1 MIFIKEKKYTITNPK
16 QKLSKEINNIL
27 FKDLCTGQIIFFIPD
42 QFDVIEDSKNQKKAY
57 KVGFL
62 FDMLTEI
69 YPTYDKTEKFK
80 IIADRYHFWF
90 TYRQF
95 KNILDQYELN
105 KKSYFK

>member
-1 MIFIKEKKYTITNPK
+1 MILIKEKNYTITNPK
-16 QKLSKEINNIL
+16 QKLPKEISNIL
-27 FKDLCTGQIIFFIPD
+27 FKDLSVGEVIFFVPNAL
-42 QFDVIEDSKNQKKAY
+42 DVIEDSKNQKKAY

-62 FDMLTEI
+62 FDMLTET

-95 KNILDQYELN
+95 KNILDQYEVN